1 VEGSI
6 ERSGIDKMIDEDGDA
21 YAKLTAARRVWAI
34 GAVHGEAGKL
44 KDLHRE
50 LSARAA
56 PGDRFVYLGNLIGYG
71 AQIVETLDEAL
82 RFRRVMFTPGMESG
96 DFAYLRGS
104 QEEMWTKLLQIQFAP
119 NPREVFEWMIQQG
132 VEATLAAYGGRADEG
147 RSLMGEGAVAITRWT
162 NGLRTSTQRRLGHDE
177 ILNSVKRAAFT
188 ENGKLLLVHAGLDPH
203 RPLSQQGDTLWWGSG
218 YFSGIDGAYGDV
230 KMIVR
235 GYDRRHD
242 GLAMNQWTA
251 TVDAGCGF
259 GGRLAA
265 ACFLPDGSATEW
277 IEI

>member
-1 VEGSI
+1 
-6 ERSGIDKMIDEDGDA
+6 MIDEDGDV
-21 YAKLTAARRVWAI
+21 YAKLTAVRRVWAI
-34 GAVHGEAGKL
+34 GAVHGDASKL
-44 KDLHRE
+44 KDLHGEIR
-50 LSARAA
+50 ARAA

-71 AQIVETLDEAL
+71 TEIVETLDEVL
-82 RFRRVMFTPGMESG
+82 RFRCAMFAPGMESG

-119 NPREVFEWMIQQG
+119 NPREVFEWMIKQG
-132 VEATLAAYGGRADEG
+132 VEATLTAYGGRVDEG

-162 NGLRTSTQRRLGHDE
+162 NALRTSTQRRGGHNE
-177 ILNSVKRAAFT
+177 VLNSVKRAAFT
-188 ENGKLLLVHAGLDPH
+188 ENGKLLFVHAGLDPH

-218 YFSGIDGAYGDV
+218 YFNAIDNAYGGV
-230 KMIVR
+230 KMIIR
-235 GYDRRHD
+235 GYDRRHE

-277 IEI
+277 IEV